1 MAEEK
6 KDEAVEI
13 KNIVTVADSGPCK
26 KKITVEVPEEKI
38 KEALADQFNELKR
51 DAVLPGFRKGRA
63 PMRLL
68 EKRFGGD
75 VSMQV
80 KLKLL
85 ADASDAA
92 IKDNEIDV
100 LGDPDIDHD
109 KIELPETGALKFD
122 FEAEVRPDFDLPEIE
137 GIEVNKPAIEV
148 TDEKVEE
155 ELDGLRRRMGIF
167 EPRDGKAIE
176 DGDQIIADALIK
188 TEGVDEIDKKDN
200 IEIAVR
206 ENGFVGGVPVENLPE
221 VLKGAKS
228 GDNKKTTV
236 DIPATFYNEELRGK
250 KVEIEIHVKDV
261 KELVPAELDE
271 DFLKKFSMDDAE
283 ELRDKIRETHEQ
295 QADQQ
300 ARQKMADQIYEYL
313 IGKAEFDLPQSIVA
327 DQSQRIMQRQYSNL
341 MMKGLKPDQI
351 EEEMKKLQANS
362 ETQAVEQMKLFFI
375 MDKIAEKLD
384 IQVSPEEINGH
395 IAQVAAQRGK
405 RPEKMREE
413 LARDGSLAQ
422 FSLQIRE
429 QKCVE
434 KMLESAKIT
443 DVAGDKPAAKKT
455 AAKKKTTKKKAAP
468 KKDDA
473 EKKPAA
479 KKKTTKK
486 KAAKKKE

>member
-1 MAEEK
+1 MTEEK
-6 KDEAVEI
+6 ETAEI
-13 KNIVTVADSGPCK
+13 KNIVTIADSGPCK

-38 KEALADQFNELKR
+38 KEALAEQFKELKR
-51 DAVLPGFRKGRA
+51 DAELPGFRKGRA

-75 VSMQV
+75 VGEQV

-100 LGDPDIDHD
+100 LGDPDIDHE
-109 KIELPETGALKFD
+109 KIELPETGALTFE

-137 GIEVNKPAIEV
+137 GIAVDKQAIEI
-148 TDEKVEE
+148 TDKKIDEE
-155 ELDGLRRRMGIF
+155 VDSLRRRMGIW
-167 EPRDGKAIE
+167 EPREGKAVA
-176 DGDQIIADALIK
+176 DGDQIIANALIK
-188 TEGVDEIDKKDN
+188 IEGVDEIDKKDN
-200 IEIAVR
+200 IEISVR
-206 ENGFVGGVPVENLPE
+206 ENGFVAGIPVEDLPKI
-221 VLKGAKS
+221 LKGAKH
-228 GDNKKTTV
+228 GDTKTAKV

-250 KVEIEIHVKDV
+250 KVEVEITVKDV

-271 DFLKKFSMDDAE
+271 DFLKKFSMDDEA
-283 ELRDKIRETHEQ
+283 ELRDKIRESHEE

-313 IGKAEFDLPQSIVA
+313 LEKVSFDLPESIVA
-327 DQSQRIMQRQYSNL
+327 DQSQRIMQRQYSSML
-341 MMKGLKPDQI
+341 MKGLKPDKI
-351 EEEMKKLQANS
+351 EEEMKTLQANS
-362 ETQAVEQMKLFFI
+362 DVQAKEQMKLFFV
-375 MDKIAEKLD
+375 MDKIAEKLG
-384 IQVSPEEINGH
+384 IEVSPEEINGH

-443 DVAGDKPAAKKT
+443 EVAADKAEKKT
-455 AAKKKTTKKKAAP
+455 AKKKTAKKKTTAKKTE
-468 KKDDA
+468 KKEDA

-479 KKKTTKK
+479 KKTVAKKKTTKK
-486 KAAKKKE
+486 EE